1 MPKKQKK
8 LITIKPSKE
17 GSFTRK
23 AKAHNMT
30 VQAYATKVIKDLKGK
45 TNGSKVKLTLLRQAT
60 FARNSKKHF
69 NK

>member
-1 MPKKQKK
+1 MTNHKKNV
-8 LITIKPSKE
+8 IMIKPSKE

-23 AKAHNMT
+23 AKAKNMS
-30 VQAYATKVIKDLKGK
+30 VQAYATLVIKQLKGK

-60 FARNSKKHF
+60 FAKNAKKHF

>member
-1 MPKKQKK
+1 MTNHKKNT
-8 LITIKPSKE
+8 IMIKPSKE

-23 AKAHNMT
+23 AKAKNMS
-30 VQAYATKVIKDLKGK
+30 VQAYATLVIKQLKGK

-60 FARNSKKHF
+60 FAKNSKKHF